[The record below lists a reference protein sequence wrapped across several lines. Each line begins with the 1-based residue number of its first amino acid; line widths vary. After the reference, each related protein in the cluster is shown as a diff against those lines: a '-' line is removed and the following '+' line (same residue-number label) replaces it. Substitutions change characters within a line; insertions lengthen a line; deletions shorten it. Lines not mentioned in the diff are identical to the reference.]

1 MKKKTDKKF
10 YVSMRGF
17 IRASIIILILAVITF
32 IIALMINLIGRSES
46 RNLIDTTMENAMKL
60 SEEVGEIGISNIT
73 GNERIQYETGAIASL
88 YNGRVIIV
96 SRDYRIIRDTFSN
109 KTEKGDKNYGT
120 YIISGDV
127 MDVMTQKKES
137 KNFIAGSVAQVMYPV
152 KDQNGDVTGVVIL
165 TSSIK
170 RIEKVYKDI
179 AEKLIAVA
187 AVLVILSILAAIWI
201 SKVSVKDIDNI
212 AKQIRQASDGNLDTQ
227 IKERGFRETRYLVR
241 NYNAVL
247 SKLASADSSRQEFVS
262 NVSHELKTPIA
273 SMKVLAES
281 ILGNENTS
289 VDDYREFM
297 TDIVAEIDRET
308 TTINDLLI
316 LVKTDKQN
324 TVMNFKP
331 ANINELIDVI
341 LKRVTPLAE
350 NRGIRLTYESYKDVV
365 ADVDSVKFSIA
376 ISNLVENA
384 VKYNVDNGWIKISLN
399 ADHKYFYVK
408 VADSGVGIPDDAKD
422 KVFDKFY
429 RVDKARSRDTGGTGL
444 GLSISRNVVNAHG
457 GTIRLYSESGKGT
470 TFTVRIPIKHETP
483 VDQGRPKNKKN
494 DDQEKSGSKNKHGK
508 TDDQEKSGSKNKHGK
523 TDDQEKSGS
532 KNKQSITTAL
542 MMLVMAFSLM
552 GCSMGERVKDTVSV
566 GLEEEIRS
574 SDGNKIKI
582 YYSDGESLVSKEDK
596 YQLKQPDNVSVSI
609 EEVMSQIEFP
619 QTMSYSGYIMTSK
632 NTVSLSFTA
641 DESLSKE
648 ELLLNKAAVVNSLSQ
663 IRNIGDIVI
672 TVNTMNGG
680 DIETATY
687 TDASFYYYGN

>member
-1 MKKKTDKKF
+1 
-10 YVSMRGF
+10 MRGF

-32 IIALMINLIGRSES
+32 ISALMIHLIGRSES
-46 RNLIDTTMENAMKL
+46 RNLIDTTMENARKL
-60 SEEVGEIGISNIT
+60 SEEIGEIGIGNIA
-73 GNERIQYETGAIASL
+73 GSDRIQYETKTVASL
-88 YNGRVIIV
+88 YEGRVMIV
-96 SRDYRIIRDTFSN
+96 SRDYRILRDTFSN

-127 MDVMTQKKES
+127 MDVMTGKKDS
-137 KNFIAGSVAQVMYPV
+137 QNHIAGSIAQVMYPV
-152 KDQNGDVTGVVIL
+152 KNQKDDITGVVII

-179 AEKLIAVA
+179 AEKLIAVGS
-187 AVLVILSILAAIWI
+187 VLILFSIFAAIWI
-201 SKVSVKDIDNI
+201 SKVSVKDIESI

-227 IKERGFRETRYLVR
+227 IVEKGFRETRYLVR

-324 TVMNFKP
+324 TIMNFKS

-470 TFTVRIPIKHETP
+470 TFTVRIPIKHDA
-483 VDQGRPKNKKN
+483 VDDQGK
-494 DDQEKSGSKNKHGK
+494 GK
-508 TDDQEKSGSKNKHGK
+508 TKSKK
-523 TDDQEKSGS
+523 
-532 KNKQSITTAL
+532 SITTAL

-552 GCSMGERVKDTVSV
+552 GCSMGGNVKDTVSV

-574 SDGNKIKI
+574 SDGNKIRI
-582 YYSDGESLVSKEDK
+582 YYSDGERLLSKEDK
-596 YQLKQPDNVSVSI
+596 YPLKQPDNVSVSI

-619 QTMSYSGYIMTSK
+619 QTLSYSGYIMTSK

-680 DIETATY
+680 DIEKSTY

>member
-179 AEKLIAVA
+179 AEKLIAVG

-494 DDQEKSGSKNKHGK
+494 DYQEKSGSKNKHG
-508 TDDQEKSGSKNKHGK
+508 
-523 TDDQEKSGS
+523 
-532 KNKQSITTAL
+532 ITTAL

-552 GCSMGERVKDTVSV
+552 GCSMGGHVKDTVSV

-619 QTMSYSGYIMTSK
+619 QTLSYSGYIMTSK

>member
-17 IRASIIILILAVITF
+17 IRASIIILVLAIITF
-32 IIALMINLIGRSES
+32 ISALMINLIGRSGS
-46 RNLIDTTMENAMKL
+46 RNLIDTTMENARKL
-60 SEEVGEIGISNIT
+60 SEEVGEIGISNIS
-73 GNERIQYETGAIASL
+73 GNNRIQYETETMASL
-88 YNGRVIIV
+88 YDGRVMII
-96 SRDYRIIRDTFSN
+96 SRDYKILRDTFSN

-127 MDVMTQKKES
+127 MEVMTQKSES
-137 KNFIAGSVAQVMYPV
+137 KNFIAGSVAQVMYPI
-152 KDQNGDVTGVVIL
+152 KDQAGEVTGVVVL

-179 AEKLIAVA
+179 SEKLIAVG
-187 AVLVILSILAAIWI
+187 VILVILSIFAAVWI
-201 SKVSVKDIDNI
+201 SKVSVKDIDRI

-227 IKERGFRETRYLVR
+227 IVEKGFKETRYLVR

-331 ANINELIDVI
+331 ENINGLIDVI

-350 NRGIRLTYESYKDVV
+350 NRGIRLTYESYKDVE

-470 TFTVRIPIKHETP
+470 TFTVRIPIKHETS
-483 VDQGRPKNKKN
+483 VDQS
-494 DDQEKSGSKNKHGK
+494 KSKSKSKHG
-508 TDDQEKSGSKNKHGK
+508 
-523 TDDQEKSGS
+523 
-532 KNKQSITTAL
+532 ITTAL

-552 GCSMGERVKDTVSV
+552 GCSMGGRVKETVSV

-574 SDGNKIKI
+574 SDGNKIRI
-582 YYSDGESLVSKEDK
+582 YYSDGERLLSKEDK
-596 YQLKQPDNVSVSI
+596 YSLKQPDNVSVSI

-619 QTMSYSGYIMTSK
+619 QTLSYSGYIMASK

-641 DESLSKE
+641 DESLSRE

-680 DIETATY
+680 DIEKSTY